1 MSTIETSSI
10 LIVDDE
16 AGVCDVLDRWL
27 SREGHECAVAMSGES
42 ALERLEGDE
51 FDVMLLDI
59 NMPKM
64 SGIDVLAHA
73 KQAQPDMSIVMVSG
87 APDDDAAQTCMALGA
102 HSFILKPF
110 NHREVMFN
118 LAGALSARDR
128 SRQQLDERDR
138 LEKEVR
144 SRDEAVHQREEEIA
158 LRLVAAAEY
167 RDEESPGHIRR
178 IGMYAEALARALGWS
193 QQEADTIRVAA
204 PMHDIGKI
212 GIPDGILMKNGRLTP
227 AEFDV
232 VKQHCEIGARM
243 VRGSSIVF
251 LNMAEEIAL
260 SHHEKW
266 DGSGYPQGLVGDEIP
281 LAAHMVAIAD
291 VYDSLTC
298 ARAYRAPFSEPEAL
312 NTLRNGRG
320 THFDPEIFD
329 AFMDVLPAFRHI
341 KQQIGD
347 LPTNPAAGWGLRASY
362 RPQD

>member
-1 MSTIETSSI
+1 
-10 LIVDDE
+10 
-16 AGVCDVLDRWL
+16 
-27 SREGHECAVAMSGES
+27 
-42 ALERLEGDE
+42 
-51 FDVMLLDI
+51 
-59 NMPKM
+59 M

-73 KQAQPDMSIVMVSG
+73 KQRQPDMSIVMVSG
-87 APDDDAAQTCMALGA
+87 APDDAAAQTCMALGA

-128 SRQQLDERDR
+128 SREQLDERAR
-138 LEKEVR
+138 LQKEVR
-144 SRDEAVHQREEEIA
+144 SRDEAVHMREEEIA

-227 AEFDV
+227 AEFEV
-232 VKQHCEIGARM
+232 VKQHCEIGAGM
-243 VRGSSIVF
+243 MRGSSIVF

-298 ARAYRAPFSEPEAL
+298 ARAYRAPFSEPDAL
-312 NTLRNGRG
+312 NILRDGRG

-329 AFMDVLPAFRHI
+329 VFMDVLPAFRHI
-341 KQQIGD
+341 KQQIAD
-347 LPTNPAAGWGLRASY
+347 VPTAPAAGRGLRASY